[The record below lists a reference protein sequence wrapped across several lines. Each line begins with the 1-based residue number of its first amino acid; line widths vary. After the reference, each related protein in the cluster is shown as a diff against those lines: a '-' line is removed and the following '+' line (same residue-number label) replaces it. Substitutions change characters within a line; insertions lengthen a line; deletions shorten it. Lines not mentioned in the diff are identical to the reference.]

1 MTSHRILS
9 TFAITSLG
17 AMTLAGCTPNNP
29 ASGFDGSIKV
39 SSTESECKVSAT
51 EIKAGNTVFNVTN
64 DGSQVTEFYILA
76 EDGLRI
82 ISEVENIGPGITR
95 DLTVTLSEGNYKTA
109 CKPGMVGDGIRGD
122 LTVTA
127 NPDAQEVSAD
137 EQKLRE
143 DAQTQYAAYT
153 KDQIDQLVTATESF
167 AEAYKSGDDDA
178 AREQYAPARLHFER
192 VEPVAESFG
201 DLDPAL
207 DAREADLE
215 EGQEWTGWHRIEK
228 DLWQPTAE
236 ENDGKKYTPLTDA
249 ERAEV
254 ADKLVEDTKS
264 LQEKSRDL
272 ALTVDQIGNGAKG
285 LLDEVAASK
294 VTGEEEIWSHTDLS
308 DFQGNIDGAKV
319 AYDVL
324 KPIAEKKDAE
334 LTKDLDKK
342 FADVQQLLDQHSTDG
357 TFVSYEELSED
368 QVRELSDAIDS
379 LSEPLSKLTG
389 TVVS

>member
-1 MTSHRILS
+1 MTNRILS
-9 TFAITSLG
+9 IFALCSLA
-17 AMTLAGCTPNNP
+17 AMTLAGCTPNTP
-29 ASGFDGSIKV
+29 QGSSDGAIKV
-39 SSTESECKVSAT
+39 SSTENECAVSAT

-95 DLTVTLSEGNYKTA
+95 DLTVTLAEGNYKTA

-153 KDQIDQLVTATESF
+153 KDQIEQLVAATEAF
-167 AEAYKSGDDDA
+167 AEAYKSGDDEA
-178 AREQYAPARLHFER
+178 AREQYAPARVHFER

-207 DAREADLE
+207 DSREADLE

-236 ENDGKKYTPLTDA
+236 ENDGQQYTPLTEA

-254 ADKLVEDTKS
+254 ADKLVADTKS

-272 ALTVDQIGNGAKG
+272 TLTVDQIGNGAKG

-324 KPIAEKKDAE
+324 KPIAEKKDSE
-334 LTKDLDKK
+334 LTKDLDAK
-342 FADVQQLLDQHSTDG
+342 FAEVQQLLDQHSTNG
-357 TFVSYEELSED
+357 KFVSYEELSED